1 MSEKIII
8 LSGGFDPIH
17 SGHIAMFEE
26 ARNLGQIV
34 VLLNSDDWLK
44 RKKGNFFMDWNN
56 RNSVVGN
63 VLMFDFKK
71 SEKHIIP
78 KYIIS
83 HS

>member
-44 RKKGNFFMDWNN
+44 RKKEIFLWIGTI
-56 RNSVVGN
+56 VI
-63 VLMFDFKK
+63 L
-71 SEKHIIP
+71 
-78 KYIIS
+78 
-83 HS
+83 